1 MRILIDTNIFL
12 DFYRSNKTPV
22 NIFSTLLENIDKFIL
37 TDQIIQEFE
46 RSRESVIKGIKQ
58 KFQLE
63 SKLENFSSSYLQNL
77 AAFKE
82 LIEIQKQY
90 KAKQKEVSQS
100 IDEILKNPSLDP
112 IADYFKEFV
121 NESLRSSI
129 VYYTTDEIMRKAKIR
144 KNIGNPPTS
153 EKFSLGDEINWEI
166 VLENIKEDIIIVGRD
181 NTYANNL
188 TFLQKDFHKRTGYI
202 ISDLTESIT
211 YALQKVGV
219 ETSKELADEEKVVI
233 EEVKDYNEF
242 WKHQYIQE

>member
-1 MRILIDTNIFL
+1 MKILIDTNIFL

-22 NIFSTLLENIDKFIL
+22 NIFSTLLENVGKFIL

-46 RSRESVIKGIKQ
+46 RSRETVIKGVKQ

-63 SKLENFSSSYLQNL
+63 SKLEDFSSSYLQNL
-77 AAFKE
+77 AAFKD

-90 KAKQKEVSQS
+90 RAKQKEVNQC

-121 NESLRSSI
+121 NESLKSST
-129 VYYTTDEIMRKAKIR
+129 VYYTTEDIIRKAKIR

-153 EKFSLGDEINWEI
+153 DKFSIGDEINWEI

-181 NTYANNL
+181 NTYSNNL

-211 YALQKVGV
+211 YALLMAGV
-219 ETSKELADEEKVVI
+219 ETSKELAEEENVVI
-233 EEVKDYNEF
+233 EEVKHYNEF
-242 WKHQYIQE
+242 WRHQSNL

>member
-22 NIFSTLLENIDKFIL
+22 NIFSTLIENISKFIL

-46 RSRESVIKGIKQ
+46 RSRESVIKGVKQ

-77 AAFKE
+77 TAFKE

-90 KAKQKEVSQS
+90 KAKQNEVSQN

-121 NESLRSSI
+121 NESLKNGI
-129 VYYTTDEIMRKAKIR
+129 VFYTTEDIIRKAVIR

-153 EKFSLGDEINWEI
+153 DKFSLGDEINWEI
-166 VLENIKEDIIIVGRD
+166 VLENIKDDIIIVGRD
-181 NTYANNL
+181 NTYTNNL
-188 TFLQKDFHKRTGYI
+188 TFLQKDFHKRTGFI
-202 ISDLTESIT
+202 ISELTDSIT
-211 YALQKVGV
+211 YALQKAGV
-219 ETSKELADEEKVVI
+219 ETSKELVDEENIVI
-233 EEVKDYNEF
+233 EEVKHYNEF
-242 WKHQYIQE
+242 WKHQSIQ